1 MISKKYTFKSE
12 KSGPSV
18 LILGSI
24 YNDEQ
29 TPTKAVYMVLEKF
42 ASKSLTPLK
51 GSVSFIPVC
60 EQNCKQQL
68 DSELIEHISNADI
81 ILDLRSA
88 TISASQPFILVGH
101 SDETTKKISSA
112 LNIKYLVKH
121 SLPTDSLTKSYLVI
135 NCGEDNSDQTLQTA
149 YYSILSALLCLDML
163 QGYPSQPVKQTFIN
177 INKVYTKSKGG
188 TLAQSFNSFDKV
200 SKGETL
206 VNYIDGTCEICQND
220 AYIILPQTDNE
231 WFYLGTA
238 ADNF

>member
-1 MISKKYTFKSE
+1 MISKKYSFKSE
-12 KSGPSV
+12 KNGPSV

-42 ASKSLTPLK
+42 ASKALIPLK

-60 EQNCKQQL
+60 EQNHKQQL
-68 DSELIEHISNADI
+68 DSELIEHINNADI
-81 ILDLRSA
+81 IIDLRSS
-88 TISASQPFILVGH
+88 TTSASQPFILVGH

-121 SLPTDSLTKSYLVI
+121 SLPTDSLVKSYLVI

-149 YYSILSALLCLDML
+149 YYSILSALLCLNML
-163 QGYPSQPVKQTFIN
+163 QGYPSQPITQTYID
-177 INKVYTKSKGG
+177 INKIYTKNKNG
-188 TLAQSFNSFDKV
+188 TLAKNFNNFDKV
-200 SKGETL
+200 SKGEIL
-206 VNYIDGTCEICQND
+206 VNYIDGTYEICQND

-231 WFYLGTA
+231 WFYLGTTT
-238 ADNF
+238 DKF